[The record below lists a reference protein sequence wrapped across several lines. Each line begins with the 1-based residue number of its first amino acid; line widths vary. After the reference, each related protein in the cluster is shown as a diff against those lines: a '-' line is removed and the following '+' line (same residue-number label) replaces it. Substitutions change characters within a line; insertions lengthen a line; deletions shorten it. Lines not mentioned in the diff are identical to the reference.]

1 MNTVLYDRYTIACL
15 ENSQEL
21 EESMR
26 KAILMV
32 WAVVVLG
39 FGVNLFA
46 QEGEVDLRPGK
57 ASKGTSLLFR
67 EDFPSEGSRH
77 APLTQER
84 IGSPNLELKMYGPG
98 GESGDGETYG
108 IRLSYEED
116 HIYPGKFASMVYSGV
131 VKGSWALTLKDKNNY
146 FDLRDTAR
154 IRWRVRGRGLH
165 LLRPVV
171 KLADG
176 TMWVADYLE
185 PFSTYFHENE
195 VFLVDIFRWRKVNPE
210 TMAEAR
216 AQANEPLWRADLD
229 LGMVDE
235 IGFTDLRTGGGDG
248 TQGNTSVDWIEV
260 YGTPVAR
267 VGSQSQ
273 R

>member
-1 MNTVLYDRYTIACL
+1 L
-15 ENSQEL
+15 Q
-21 EESMR
+21 
-26 KAILMV
+26 
-32 WAVVVLG
+32 
-39 FGVNLFA
+39 
-46 QEGEVDLRPGK
+46 
-57 ASKGTSLLFR
+57 
-67 EDFPSEGSRH
+67 
-77 APLTQER
+77 
-84 IGSPNLELKMYGPG
+84 LKMYGPG
-98 GESGDGETYG
+98 GESGDGEKYG

-116 HIYPGKFASMVYSGV
+116 HVYPGQFASMVYSGV
-131 VKGSWALTLKDKNNY
+131 VQGSWAVMLKDKDNY

-165 LLRPVV
+165 MLRPIV

-195 VFLVDIFRWRKVNPE
+195 IFLVDIFRWRKVNPE

-216 AQANEPLWRADLD
+216 AQAGEPLWRTDLD
-229 LGMVDE
+229 LSKVDE

-248 TQGNTSVDWIEV
+248 TQGNTSVDWMEV
-260 YGTPVAR
+260 HGSPVAR
-267 VGSQSQ
+267 IASKSQ

>member
-1 MNTVLYDRYTIACL
+1 M
-15 ENSQEL
+15 

-46 QEGEVDLRPGK
+46 QEVDLRPGK

-77 APLTQER
+77 APLTQEH

-131 VKGSWALTLKDKNNY
+131 VRGSWAVMLRDKNNY

-165 LLRPVV
+165 MLRPVV

-195 VFLVDIFRWRKVNPE
+195 IFFVDIFRWRKVNPE
-210 TMAEAR
+210 TMAEAS

-248 TQGNTSVDWIEV
+248 TQGNTSVDWIAV
-260 YGTPVAR
+260 YGNPVAR